1 MANKKITAFIAILL
15 LVILVGSAAALLF
28 TNQPSNQPLDADY
41 WILNISPTQ
50 TETGTVTP
58 NWTIYVPLNQ
68 TGITVTATPLGINGF
83 MHWRLDGQIVQNQ
96 SATIFVP
103 KQEANSNHT
112 LQAVFVIGTPT
123 ITPFPKPSS

>member
-58 NWTIYVPLNQ
+58 N
-68 TGITVTATPLGINGF
+68 
-83 MHWRLDGQIVQNQ
+83 
-96 SATIFVP
+96 
-103 KQEANSNHT
+103 
-112 LQAVFVIGTPT
+112 
-123 ITPFPKPSS
+123 